1 MKGSHSLII
10 GFKTVVVG
18 FITGLLLL
26 ILWELRESVPL
37 FFLAIVLMGF
47 AWYLNKKI
55 AHHFHGHHHRA
66 GDSAIDAVAPTVLI
80 LANIL
85 HPAVDGF
92 SFYQT
97 LAHNGVAAAAV
108 VGGGIVVHEILRQS
122 ALIVAFRFV
131 GIRWYTIVITAVLG
145 IAGGIGLGIFESG
158 VVERYEAI
166 ADLAT
171 IFAYAFVISE
181 YSLHG
186 TPLSKGKRALWLLVG
201 SMGAFILH
209 FFLSTH

>member
-1 MKGSHSLII
+1 MKASSTLFATFRSL
-10 GFKTVVVG
+10 VVG
-18 FITGLLLL
+18 FVAGLLLL
-26 ILWELRESVPL
+26 IVWELRENATLLL
-37 FFLAIVLMGF
+37 FAVTLMGL
-47 AWYLNKKI
+47 AWYLNTKI
-55 AHHFHGHHHRA
+55 AHHFHGHHHHS
-66 GDSAIDAVAPTVLI
+66 GDSALDAVTPAVLI

-97 LAHNGVAAAAV
+97 LSNNGAAAALV

-131 GIRWYTIVITAVLG
+131 GIRWHTIVVTALLG
-145 IAGGIGLGIFESG
+145 ITGGIGLGILEST
-158 VVERYEAI
+158 VVEKYESI

-181 YSLHG
+181 YSIHQHK
-186 TPLSKGKRALWLLVG
+186 TSKGKQVAFLLA
-201 SMGAFILH
+201 GAIIAGVLH
-209 FFLSTH
+209 FFLSAH